1 MNEPIKLHLQYFALF
16 REQAGK
22 SQESLDLPVANAH
35 DLYAYLQNH
44 YGFSL
49 DAKLLKVSI
58 NESFAPLDQ
67 ILNNGDRVVFIPPV
81 AGG

>member
-1 MNEPIKLHLQYFALF
+1 MSKTIPLHLQYFALF

-22 SQESLDLPVANAH
+22 SQESLDLPVTTAQE
-35 DLYAYLQNH
+35 LYAYLQAH

-58 NESFAPLDQ
+58 NENFAPLEQ
-67 ILNNGDRVVFIPPV
+67 SLSPGDRVVFIPPV